1 MNPDNKDNKSGI
13 DMTSPKS
20 AGKGG
25 SPSKKRE
32 DGDIIDQSEAT
43 NKTRAT
49 TKSKVSNKSG
59 GKSEKSDKRQRGR
72 ERFEVEKSVNQYKH
86 DKDIE
91 VLEEDFEYKSDEQ
104 SIYRSFRDFD
114 AKVIP
119 IPVTKKFSINKE
131 SSENK
136 KQVADMIK
144 RFNEKTLT
152 YELMIKFNMTV
163 EKTDES
169 TISMAGNTPGE
180 IVD

>member
-25 SPSKKRE
+25 SPNKKRE

-91 VLEEDFEYKSDEQ
+91 VLEEDFEYKSDE
-104 SIYRSFRDFD
+104 
-114 AKVIP
+114 
-119 IPVTKKFSINKE
+119 
-131 SSENK
+131 
-136 KQVADMIK
+136 
-144 RFNEKTLT
+144 
-152 YELMIKFNMTV
+152 
-163 EKTDES
+163 
-169 TISMAGNTPGE
+169 
-180 IVD
+180 